1 MEPLVLDR
9 ICGSCGLRV
18 RKIRFGE
25 TVNGVNVMELSKS
38 YRPMVLINN
47 NDNNIV
53 SKQKIWAKYLL

>member
-1 MEPLVLDR
+1 
-9 ICGSCGLRV
+9 V